1 MLAAFGVRDR
11 VPGFAGLRL
20 PFGGF
25 TVAREGVRSGERLV
39 AIGEIPVADPVLLA
53 VPEAALRMPD
63 RRLRPPV
70 DARDLPLAAR
80 EVLRLALLRLAP
92 VVSRRLRDMQ
102 EPVVVLPRLHQSPGL
117 VEEVD
122 AAPALLAHSSSASET
137 ARSRISSTTIG
148 SASVVVSPSRNT
160 VSIAGDRASPRP

>member
-63 RRLRPPV
+63 RRLRPPEDGV
-70 DARDLPLAAR
+70 DARELPLAAR
-80 EVLRLALLRLAP
+80 EVLRLALLGLAQW
-92 VVSRRLRDMQ
+92 SR
-102 EPVVVLPRLHQSPGL
+102 
-117 VEEVD
+117 D
-122 AAPALLAHSSSASET
+122 AWELCMSRETSSCE
-137 ARSRISSTTIG
+137 
-148 SASVVVSPSRNT
+148 
-160 VSIAGDRASPRP
+160 

>member
-63 RRLRPPV
+63 RRLHPPEDGV

-80 EVLRLALLRLAP
+80 EVLRLALLGLAP
-92 VVSRRLRDMQ
+92 VVPPRMREMQ
-102 EPVVVLPRLHQSPGL
+102 EPVVVLPRLQQSPGL
-117 VEEVD
+117 VEHGS
-122 AAPALLAHSSSASET
+122 PALPLLPHCSRAWLT
-137 ARSRISSTTIG
+137 AVSRMPPTKVRTAG
-148 SASVVVSPSRNT
+148 VVLS
-160 VSIAGDRASPRP
+160 